1 MNVSEFIAKYLE
13 KKIKKIFTVTGG
25 GMMFLTN
32 ALNNS
37 KISLIFNHNEQAS
50 IFATDAMA
58 RVSGKTQVC
67 FATSGPGITN
77 CVTGITSAWQDS
89 TPLIV
94 IAGQSKSKETI
105 QFSKIKN
112 LRQHGT
118 FEANAIEILKPITK
132 FSKQI
137 TNPNSIKYYLD
148 KAFYESKNLRPGPV
162 YLEIPLDIQS
172 SKFNLNEYKTFIPK
186 KEKLKKLNLKLIKK
200 YLNKSSKPII
210 LIGNGVNIS
219 KQSSKISQIIRK
231 LKIPTLTTQ
240 LGKEA
245 IEYENEFFIGHT
257 GPKGD
262 RAGNLAIQ
270 NSDLILIL
278 GSSLHSQ
285 TIGWEHNK
293 FSLNSYKIQIDPD
306 KSILKKNSFI
316 NYKINSDLKNAV
328 NDLKKISLK
337 KDFTEWHKKCL
348 KWKNEYQVI
357 SEPHIRDKK
366 VLNYYDI
373 VHTISELIPEN
384 STIVSDAGAAF
395 YIMGQAFRIKKKQ
408 KYIIPGSLGQM
419 GYAIPAA
426 SGISSIVDKN
436 IFCITGDGSMMTNFH
451 ELSVIKRNNFNIKIF
466 LINNGGYMSIRNSQK
481 EFFQNNIHGTN
492 YQSGIYIPKIYDIA
506 KFFRIKYYKCITKKN
521 ISVNFKKEIKHFR
534 PVIFDCHSM
543 KDQIIIPSIKS
554 KVIKGKLV
562 AQPLDNMYPYL
573 DL

>member
-32 ALNNS
+32 SLHNS
-37 KISLIFNHNEQAS
+37 KINLIFNHHEQAS

-58 RVSGKTQVC
+58 RASGETQVC

-77 CVTGITSAWQDS
+77 CVTGITTAWQDS
-89 TPLIV
+89 TPIIV
-94 IAGQSKSKETI
+94 IAGQSKTKETI
-105 QFSKIKN
+105 QYSKIKN

-137 TNPNSIKYYLD
+137 TNPDSIKYYLD
-148 KAFYESKNLRPGPV
+148 KAFFESKNSKPGPV
-162 YLEIPLDIQS
+162 YLEIPLNIQS
-172 SKFNLNEYKTFIPK
+172 AKFNLNKYKTFFPK
-186 KEKLKKLNLKLIKK
+186 KEKINKLNLKLIKK
-200 YLNKSSKPII
+200 YLSKSSRPIM
-210 LIGNGVNIS
+210 LIGNGINVAQ
-219 KQSSKISQIIRK
+219 QSNKISQIIKK

-245 IEYENEFFIGHT
+245 IDYENDFFIGHS

-270 NSDLILIL
+270 NSDFILIL

-285 TIGWEHNK
+285 TIGWEHDK
-293 FSLNSYKIQIDPD
+293 FSPNSFKIQIDPD
-306 KSILKKNSFI
+306 ISILRKNKFI
-316 NYKINSDLKNAV
+316 NLKINCDLKFAV
-328 NDLKKISLK
+328 KDLQKISLK
-337 KDFTEWHKKCL
+337 KNFNEWHKKCL
-348 KWKNEYQVI
+348 KWKNKYQI
-357 SEPHIRDKK
+357 ILEPHRRDKK

-373 VHTISELIPEN
+373 VHNISKLIPEN
-384 STIVSDAGAAF
+384 STIISDAGAAF

-408 KYIIPGSLGQM
+408 KYIIPGSFGQM

-426 SGISSIVDKN
+426 SGVSSIKN
-436 IFCITGDGSMMTNFH
+436 KNVFCVTGDGSMMTNFH
-451 ELSVIKRNNFNIKIF
+451 ELSVVKKNNFNIKIF

-481 EFFQNNIHGTN
+481 EFFQNNIHGTD
-492 YQSGIYIPKIYDIA
+492 YQSGIHIPKIHDVA
-506 KFFRIKYYKCITKKN
+506 KFFNIKYYKCITKKN
-521 ISVNFKKEIKHFR
+521 ISDNFKKEIGFKR
-534 PVIFDCHSM
+534 PAIFDCHSM
-543 KDQIIIPSIKS
+543 KNQEIIPSIKS
-554 KVIKGKLV
+554 KVIQGKLV

-573 DL
+573 D